1 MYKDRGEEKKE
12 MEDIKWDEKGLVPV
26 VVQDFRTK
34 DVLMVAYMNNEALE
48 LTLKTKTAHY
58 YSRSRKKIWLK
69 GETSGH
75 TQEVHGVYLDCD
87 NDTILITVD
96 QKVAACH
103 TGFWSCFYRIWEG
116 GWKVVGKKIFD
127 EKKVYGDKGE

>member
-1 MYKDRGEEKKE
+1 MK
-12 MEDIKWDEKGLVPV
+12 DIKWDERGLVPV
-26 VVQDFRTK
+26 VVQDFKTK
-34 DVLMVAYMNNEALE
+34 DVLMVAYMNDEALD
-48 LTLKTKTAHY
+48 LTLKTGTAHY

-75 TQEVHGVYLDCD
+75 TQKVHDIYLDCD

-103 TGFWSCFYRIWEG
+103 TGFWSCFYRAWEN
-116 GWKVVGKKIFD
+116 GWKIVGKKVFD
-127 EKKVYGDKGE
+127 EKKVYGDNKGSE

>member
-1 MYKDRGEEKKE
+1 
-12 MEDIKWDEKGLVPV
+12 MEDIKWDERGLVPV
-26 VVQDFRTK
+26 VVQDLKTK

-58 YSRSRKKIWLK
+58 FSRSRKKIWLK

-103 TGFWSCFYRIWEG
+103 KGFWSCFYRTWEN

-127 EKKVYGDKGE
+127 EKKVYGDK